1 MRFDRREKPPQFS
14 WTARKLALFRSR
26 AARRKAKQEKDY
38 PLFADQIP
46 LPPAISEADEAARRH
61 AVSVRTEQRY
71 RDLMAAHWRH
81 GRRQYFA
88 CNADLR
94 QQIRQAWMIWRGPAT
109 PGYFIYVV
117 EQHNGIAAER
127 ARIAAQESRRIRMAV
142 LQDLQRNAALD
153 FVGES
158 EHGR

>member
-26 AARRKAKQEKDY
+26 AARRKAKLDKDY

-46 LPPAISEADEAARRH
+46 IPPALSEADEAARRQ
-61 AVSVRTEQRY
+61 ADLIRTEQRW

-88 CNADLR
+88 CDVDLR
-94 QQIRQAWMIWRGPAT
+94 EQIRQAWVAWRGPAT

-117 EQHNGIAAER
+117 EQHNGKAAER
-127 ARIAAQESRRIRMAV
+127 ARIAAQESRRIRLAV
-142 LQDLQRNAALD
+142 LLDLQRNAALD

-158 EHGR
+158 NHGR

>member
-1 MRFDRREKPPQFS
+1 MRFDRREKPPEFK

-26 AARRKAKQEKDY
+26 AARRKAKLEKDY

-46 LPPAISEADEAARRH
+46 LPPAISEADEAARRQ
-61 AVSVRTEQRY
+61 AASVRTEQRY

-88 CNADLR
+88 CDVDLR
-94 QQIRQAWMIWRGPAT
+94 GQIRQAWVTWRGPAT

-117 EQHNGIAAER
+117 EQHNGKAAER
-127 ARIAAQESRRIRMAV
+127 TRNAAQDSRRIRLAV

-153 FVGES
+153 FVRGS
-158 EHGR
+158 IHGR